1 MLLVIGTF
9 NKLRTRLGAFS
20 RSPGT
25 VQLREGSLTALDAG
39 TLWPSPPSLSSP
51 GDLIRGGHTTSGHL
65 APGTSRRMGKL
76 PQQHLRVTLSSTH
89 PQFTF
94 CLQAPLS
101 NLKLEFT
108 FRVVSQPLNK
118 IVKLVPRYQKLL
130 SGMLCGSAVCSVG
143 MDSSLSCEL
152 CVSVRSLCSQ
162 I

>member
-1 MLLVIGTF
+1 MLLVVGTF

-25 VQLREGSLTALDAG
+25 VQLREGSLTALDTG

-118 IVKLVPRYQKLL
+118 IVKLVPRYHAASVAVWDVMWQC
-130 SGMLCGSAVCSVG
+130 SGWNGFLP
-143 MDSSLSCEL
+143 EL
-152 CVSVRSLCSQ
+152 CVVCVPKYK
-162 I
+162 